1 MIRQLNIKTASDELP
16 VSTMSGGNQQ
26 KVVLARCLSSRPKL
40 LICDEP
46 TRGIDEGAKQ
56 EIYTLLDR
64 FVRSGGAV
72 LLVSSEAPEVLQL
85 SDRIVVFKKGRIK
98 ETLPGH
104 SASQETLLHAAS

>member
-1 MIRQLNIKTASDELP
+1 MIRQLNIKTASDELA

-26 KVVLARCLSSRPKL
+26 KVVLARCLSSQPKV

-85 SDRIVVFKKGRIK
+85 SDRIVVFKKGRIN
-98 ETLPGH
+98 ETFPGH